1 MNEQI
6 LFVLHVIKSSEKR
19 QFPPKLLLIPTYV
32 CTYLHLSFRAISSS
46 TSMTAPPPT
55 QHHHSLRP
63 SINKA
68 NNKFTIKMPHSIT
81 GKHRTKR
88 PDTRPNAKKRKKQHA
103 QAYEAAEAKDIIST
117 RIPKSQ
123 QKERP
128 VTGILKPD
136 GDQMKMKRVRFLQK
150 LLRQIESLKERQE
163 GGEVLDEAQMRK
175 VGRLEEVVEEI
186 EELMDVNLDSSDE
199 EEEEAD
205 DDKEKSED
213 EEESEEEE
221 KQSLPVKR

>member
-1 MNEQI
+1 
-6 LFVLHVIKSSEKR
+6 
-19 QFPPKLLLIPTYV
+19 
-32 CTYLHLSFRAISSS
+32 
-46 TSMTAPPPT
+46 
-55 QHHHSLRP
+55 
-63 SINKA
+63 
-68 NNKFTIKMPHSIT
+68 MPHSIT

-103 QAYEAAEAKDIIST
+103 QAYEAAEASDIIST

-136 GDQMKMKRVRFLQK
+136 GDQLKMKRVRFLQK
-150 LLRQIESLKERQE
+150 LLRQIESLKERSE
-163 GGEVLDEAQMRK
+163 GGESLDEAQRRK

-186 EELMDVNLDSSDE
+186 EELLDVNLDSSDE
-199 EEEEAD
+199 DEEEAD
-205 DDKEKSED
+205 DKEESED

-221 KQSLPVKR
+221 IQSLPVKR

>member
-1 MNEQI
+1 
-6 LFVLHVIKSSEKR
+6 
-19 QFPPKLLLIPTYV
+19 
-32 CTYLHLSFRAISSS
+32 
-46 TSMTAPPPT
+46 
-55 QHHHSLRP
+55 
-63 SINKA
+63 
-68 NNKFTIKMPHSIT
+68 MPHSIT

-103 QAYEAAEAKDIIST
+103 QAYEAAEASDIIST
-117 RIPKSQ
+117 RIPRSQ

-136 GDQMKMKRVRFLQK
+136 GDQLKMKRVRFLQK
-150 LLRQIESLKERQE
+150 LLRQIESLKERSE
-163 GGEVLDEAQMRK
+163 GGEVLDEAQLKK

-186 EELMDVNLDSSDE
+186 EELLDVNLDSSDE
-199 EEEEAD
+199 EED
-205 DDKEKSED
+205 NDDKEESED

>member
-1 MNEQI
+1 
-6 LFVLHVIKSSEKR
+6 
-19 QFPPKLLLIPTYV
+19 
-32 CTYLHLSFRAISSS
+32 
-46 TSMTAPPPT
+46 
-55 QHHHSLRP
+55 
-63 SINKA
+63 
-68 NNKFTIKMPHSIT
+68 MPHSIT

-117 RIPKSQ
+117 RIPKAQ

-136 GDQMKMKRVRFLQK
+136 SDQLKMKRVRFLQK

-163 GGEVLDEAQMRK
+163 GGEVLDEAQRRK
-175 VGRLEEVVEEI
+175 VGRLEEVVQEI
-186 EELMDVNLDSSDE
+186 EELLDVNLDSSDE
-199 EEEEAD
+199 EEEVEAD
-205 DDKEKSED
+205 DDDKEESED

-221 KQSLPVKR
+221 QQSLPVKR

>member
-1 MNEQI
+1 MICQHKSEALLPAQI
-6 LFVLHVIKSSEKR
+6 ATNSYVRMYVPTLFVQSHRKFHDGHYSTNR
-19 QFPPKLLLIPTYV
+19 PT
-32 CTYLHLSFRAISSS
+32 T
-46 TSMTAPPPT
+46 
-55 QHHHSLRP
+55 
-63 SINKA
+63 NKA
-68 NNKFTIKMPHSIT
+68 NKLTKMPHSIT

-103 QAYEAAEAKDIIST
+103 QAYEAAEASDIIST

-136 GDQMKMKRVRFLQK
+136 GDQLKMKRVRFLQK
-150 LLRQIESLKERQE
+150 LLRQIESLKERSE
-163 GGEVLDEAQMRK
+163 GGYDLDEAQMRK

-186 EELMDVNLDSSDE
+186 EELLDVNLDSSDE
-199 EEEEAD
+199 EEEA
-205 DDKEKSED
+205 DDKEESED